1 MDGGGVD
8 QVTDPRSERGHDEPA
23 GGAVVDDRFAGV
35 FRSRYA
41 ELVRLAA
48 RVTGDTDEA
57 EDIVQEALTTLS
69 THAVLERPDDEVA
82 AWLRR
87 VTINGSFNRLR
98 GRRRA
103 EARTR
108 RSAAAEQPLR
118 VADPSGPQ
126 LAQVVRSE
134 ERARVRAA
142 LAELPERQR
151 ICLLLRHSG
160 YRYAEIAVTVGVA
173 PGSVGVL
180 LARGEQALRRHYEEL
195 GP

>member
-1 MDGGGVD
+1 M
-8 QVTDPRSERGHDEPA
+8 
-23 GGAVVDDRFAGV
+23 DDRFADV
-35 FRSRYA
+35 FHRRYA
-41 ELVRLAA
+41 ELVRVAA
-48 RVTGDTDEA
+48 RVTGDADEA
-57 EDIVQEALTTLS
+57 EDVVQEALTTLS
-69 THAVLERPDDEVA
+69 THAVLERPDDEIA

-87 VTINGSFNRLR
+87 VTINGAFNRLR

-103 EARTR
+103 DARTR
-108 RSAAAEQPLR
+108 RSALAEQPLR

-151 ICLLLRHSG
+151 TCLLLRHSG

-180 LARGEQALRRHYEEL
+180 LARGEQAFRRHYEEL

>member
-1 MDGGGVD
+1 
-8 QVTDPRSERGHDEPA
+8 
-23 GGAVVDDRFAGV
+23 VDDRFADV
-35 FRSRYA
+35 FHRRYA

-57 EDIVQEALTTLS
+57 EDVVQEALTTLS

-87 VTINGSFNRLR
+87 VTINGAFNRLR

-108 RSAAAEQPLR
+108 RSAAAERPLR
-118 VADPSGPQ
+118 VADQSGPL
-126 LAQVVRSE
+126 LAQVVRTE

-142 LAELPERQR
+142 LAALPERQR
-151 ICLLLRHSG
+151 TCLLLRHSG
-160 YRYAEIAVTVGVA
+160 YRYAEIATAGGVA
-173 PGSVGVL
+173 TGSVGVL
-180 LARGEQALRRHYEEL
+180 LTRGERAFRRHYEEL